1 MRTRRHA
8 KHIANLVLAWFVLS
22 LGAAVAAPLM
32 QSNDFIMVCSGTGM
46 VQLLP
51 GYDDGS
57 ETGPT
62 SRQNLKLKCPLC
74 MLMDAPPDL
83 MGASLQLRLF
93 PGASAL
99 ADDLST
105 AIVASACAAPLPARG
120 PPSNSTT

>member
-32 QSNDFIMVCSGTGM
+32 QSNDFIMVCSSTGM
-46 VQLLP
+46 VQLP
-51 GYDDGS
+51 NHGDGS
-57 ETGPT
+57 ETGPA
-62 SRQNLKLKCPLC
+62 SRQNPKLKCPLC

-83 MGASLQLRLF
+83 MGANLQLRHS

-120 PPSNSTT
+120 PPNNCIA